1 MSVIEDISSFLV
13 AQGLGVEASTLWLY
27 QWGINASDN
36 GILIMQASGPPPQR
50 FIGDTSTI
58 KESHITILVRNTSI
72 ATAITNSNAV
82 YAALDNAV
90 INGYFNCFCD
100 QDGPVLADKE
110 ETQTGSGK
118 FRYYFSINLTIKH
131 V

>member
-36 GILIMQASGPPPQR
+36 GILIMQASGPPPKR

-82 YAALDNAV
+82 YSALDNAV
-90 INGYFNCFCD
+90 ISGYFNCFCD
-100 QDGPVLADKE
+100 QDGPILVDKE

-118 FRYYFSINLTIKH
+118 FRYYFSINLTIMH